1 MLSTIKESFGQLI
14 NGSLKHDQYKSQGLK
29 QVSLRNEKE
38 FANIKGGLMYI
49 ITVNEM
55 ISSSSFKSKICKKE
69 LIQVLAY
76 LFDNCEFQ
84 KNNK

>member
-1 MLSTIKESFGQLI
+1 M

-29 QVSLRNEKE
+29 QVALRNDKE

-69 LIQVLAY
+69 LIHLLAY